1 MADAQFAEP
10 RLAALHDALDGDR
23 RDLDLYVAI
32 VEECAA
38 RRILDLGCGTGTLAC
53 RLAAGGLE
61 VTAIDPAEA
70 SLAVARTKP
79 HADRVRW
86 LCGTAG
92 DLPPLQVDL
101 VAMTGNVAQVF
112 LTDDDW
118 HATLLAVHSALAPGG
133 RLVFEARDPAAK
145 AWLGWTREH
154 TWQRAVVAGAGAVET
169 WCELLDVRGELV
181 AFRWTFVFEAGGA
194 THTSEST
201 LRFRT
206 REALVAALDAAGFV
220 VDAIRDAPD
229 RPGREMVFV
238 ARRL

>member
-10 RLAALHDALDGDR
+10 RLAAVHDALDGDR
-23 RDLDLYVAI
+23 RDLDAYVAI
-32 VEECAA
+32 VEEFAA
-38 RRILDLGCGTGTLAC
+38 RSILDLGCGTGTLAC
-53 RLAAGGLE
+53 LLAARGHE
-61 VTAIDPAEA
+61 VIAVDPAEA
-70 SLAVARTKP
+70 SLAVARAKP

-86 LCGTAG
+86 LCGTAA
-92 DLPPLQVDL
+92 DLPPLQIQL

-112 LTDDDW
+112 VTDEAW
-118 HATLLAVHSALAPGG
+118 HATLRAAHAALAPGG

-145 AWLGWTREH
+145 AWLEWTRQH
-154 TWQRAVVAGAGAVET
+154 TWQRAVVPGAGVVER
-169 WCELLDVRGELV
+169 WCEVLDVRGELV
-181 AFRWTFVFEAGGA
+181 AFRWTFVFEADGA

-206 REALVAALDAAGFV
+206 RDELVESLDAAGFA
-220 VDAIRDAPD
+220 VDEVRDAPD